1 MSSSRSDIQ
10 REILAAIN
18 DNAAL
23 FAELESI
30 PEQVEKTVEEFT
42 PVLSGDTKRSIEV
55 KHRKTAL
62 KKLSTRRVKLG
73 EVYSDEDPAK
83 VNTIEYGRSAT
94 DDNGAT
100 PEFAPFRK
108 AAAHWNDESFTPTKG
123 TKRAPRSN
131 SEWDDAL
138 GMTD

>member
-1 MSSSRSDIQ
+1 MSSSRAEIQ
-10 REILAAIN
+10 RAILDEIN
-18 DNAAL
+18 KSTAL

-42 PVLSGDTKRSIEV
+42 PVLTGETKKSIEV

-83 VNTIEYGRSAT
+83 VNTIEYGRSDA
-94 DDNGAT
+94 DDNGGT
-100 PEFAPFRK
+100 PEFAMFRR
-108 AAAHWNDESFTPTKG
+108 AAAEWDDKDFEPTKG
-123 TKRAPRSN
+123 RKKAPKSN
-131 SEWDDAL
+131 ADWDAAL